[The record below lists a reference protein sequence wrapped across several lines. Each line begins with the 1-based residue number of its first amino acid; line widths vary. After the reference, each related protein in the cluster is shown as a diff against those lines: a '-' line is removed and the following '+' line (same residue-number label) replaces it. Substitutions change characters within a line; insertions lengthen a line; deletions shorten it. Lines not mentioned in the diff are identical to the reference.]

1 MAVYS
6 WPCRQEPVLRSD
18 APCRNG
24 HAGSGWRTGR
34 RGVGLGAAGVVAA
47 VLVVAGCKATV
58 PLPTPVTGNIQGAS
72 ELNPSVSQR
81 PSPLLLR
88 VYELK
93 SPTAFNQAD
102 FMALYQSDQATLGAD
117 LIAREEFMLAPG
129 EIRPYRKTLAPETR
143 FIGVVAAYRNLE
155 QATWRTIVPVI
166 KPGQAQAQKL
176 TIRADALAVSASLQ
190 P

>member
-1 MAVYS
+1 M
-6 WPCRQEPVLRSD
+6 
-18 APCRNG
+18 
-24 HAGSGWRTGR
+24 
-34 RGVGLGAAGVVAA
+34 VVASA
-47 VLVVAGCKATV
+47 LVVALSVPGCKTA
-58 PLPTPVTGNIQGAS
+58 PSATPVTGSIQGAA

-117 LIAREEFMLAPG
+117 LVAREEIMLAPG
-129 EIRPYRKTLAPETR
+129 ETRPYKKSLAPETR
-143 FIGVVAAYRNLE
+143 FIGIVAAYRNLE
-155 QATWRTIVPVI
+155 KATWRTVVPV
-166 KPGQAQAQKL
+166 QAGRAQKL
-176 TIRADALAVSASLQ
+176 IIRADSLAVSASMQ

>member
-1 MAVYS
+1 M
-6 WPCRQEPVLRSD
+6 RSD
-18 APCRNG
+18 
-24 HAGSGWRTGR
+24 HQFETGR
-34 RGVGLGAAGVVAA
+34 AGCGWLQGRRANGAA
-47 VLVVAGCKATV
+47 VLCAVLAAAALTACKSTA
-58 PLPTPVTGNIQGAS
+58 PLPTPVTGSIQGAS

-102 FMALYQSDQATLGAD
+102 FMALYQADQATLGAD
-117 LIAREEFMLAPG
+117 LVAREEFMLAPG

-166 KPGQAQAQKL
+166 KAGQAQKL
-176 TIRADALAVSASLQ
+176 VIRADSLAVSASMQ

>member
-1 MAVYS
+1 M
-6 WPCRQEPVLRSD
+6 Q
-18 APCRNG
+18 
-24 HAGSGWRTGR
+24 R
-34 RGVGLGAAGVVAA
+34 RRANGAAVLCA
-47 VLVVAGCKATV
+47 VLVVAAALAACKSTV
-58 PLPTPVTGNIQGAS
+58 PLPTPVTGSIQGAS

-102 FMALYQSDQATLGAD
+102 FMALYQADQATLGAD
-117 LIAREEFMLAPG
+117 LVAREEFMLAPG

-166 KPGQAQAQKL
+166 KAGQAQKL
-176 TIRADALAVSASLQ
+176 VIRADSLAVSASMQ

>member
-1 MAVYS
+1 M
-6 WPCRQEPVLRSD
+6 RSD
-18 APCRNG
+18 HQFERG
-24 HAGSGWRTGR
+24 RAGCGWLQGR
-34 RGVGLGAAGVVAA
+34 RAIGAA
-47 VLVVAGCKATV
+47 VLCAVLAGAALNGCKATV
-58 PLPTPVTGNIQGAS
+58 PLPTPVTGTIQGAS

-102 FMALYQSDQATLGAD
+102 FMALYQADQATLGAD
-117 LIAREEFMLAPG
+117 LVAREEFMLAPG

-166 KPGQAQAQKL
+166 KAGQAQKL
-176 TIRADALAVSASLQ
+176 VIRADSLAVSASLQ

>member
-1 MAVYS
+1 MQGRRAVGMAV
-6 WPCRQEPVLRSD
+6 CVVL
-18 APCRNG
+18 
-24 HAGSGWRTGR
+24 
-34 RGVGLGAAGVVAA
+34 AA
-47 VLVVAGCKATV
+47 VLIGCKSTV
-58 PLPTPVTGNIQGAS
+58 PLPTPVTGTIQGAS

-102 FMALYQSDQATLGAD
+102 FMALYQADQATLGGD
-117 LIAREEFMLAPG
+117 LIAREEIMLAPG
-129 EIRPYRKTLAPETR
+129 EIRPYRKTLTPETK

-155 QATWRTIVPVI
+155 QATWRTIVPVTVV
-166 KPGQAQAQKL
+166 KAGQPQKL
-176 TIRADALAVSASLQ
+176 MIRADSLAVSATLL

>member
-1 MAVYS
+1 L
-6 WPCRQEPVLRSD
+6 P
-18 APCRNG
+18 
-24 HAGSGWRTGR
+24 GR
-34 RGVGLGAAGVVAA
+34 RASGAAWLCALLVAA
-47 VLVVAGCKATV
+47 ALTGCKSTPPPPPPP
-58 PLPTPVTGNIQGAS
+58 PLPTPVTGSIQGAS

-102 FMALYQSDQATLGAD
+102 FMALYQADQATLGAD

-129 EIRPYRKTLAPETR
+129 EIRPYRKSLTPETK

-166 KPGQAQAQKL
+166 SPGKAQAQKL
-176 TIRADALAVSASLQ
+176 VIRADSLAVSASLQ

>member
-1 MAVYS
+1 V
-6 WPCRQEPVLRSD
+6 RSD
-18 APCRNG
+18 
-24 HAGSGWRTGR
+24 HQFESGR
-34 RGVGLGAAGVVAA
+34 
-47 VLVVAGCKATV
+47 AGCGWQQSRRAIGVAVVCAGLAAAALSGCKST
-58 PLPTPVTGNIQGAS
+58 PPPPPPPPMPTPVTGSIQGAS
-72 ELNPSVSQR
+72 ELNPSVTQR

-102 FMALYQSDQATLGAD
+102 FMALYQADQATLGAD
-117 LIAREEFMLAPG
+117 LVAREEFMLAPG

-166 KPGQAQAQKL
+166 RPGQAQAQKL
-176 TIRADALAVSASLQ
+176 VIRADSLAVSASLQ

>member
-1 MAVYS
+1 V
-6 WPCRQEPVLRSD
+6 RSD
-18 APCRNG
+18 HQFEKWR
-24 HAGSGWRTGR
+24 AGCGRLQGR
-34 RGVGLGAAGVVAA
+34 RAAGVAA
-47 VLVVAGCKATV
+47 MCALLAGAALTGCKST
-58 PLPTPVTGNIQGAS
+58 PPPPPMPTPVTGSIQGAS

-102 FMALYQSDQATLGAD
+102 FMALYQADQATLGAD
-117 LIAREEFMLAPG
+117 LVAREEFMLAPG
-129 EIRPYRKTLAPETR
+129 EIRPYRKSLAPETR

-166 KPGQAQAQKL
+166 KPGLAQKL
-176 TIRADALAVSASLQ
+176 VIRADALAVSASMQ